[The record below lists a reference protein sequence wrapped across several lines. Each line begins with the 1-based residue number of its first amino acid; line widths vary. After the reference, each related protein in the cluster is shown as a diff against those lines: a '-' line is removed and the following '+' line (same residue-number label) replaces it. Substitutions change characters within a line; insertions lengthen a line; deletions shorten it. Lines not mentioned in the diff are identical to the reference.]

1 MGQYGTLLRGNIDS
15 GFKNLKDIS
24 INSTFYN
31 AAFYNNK
38 IYIAS
43 EQGLYQYEE
52 GRYSLVSELEAI
64 QGVIS
69 VEVKENILWVL
80 TYKRLI
86 RYDGN
91 IWEIMSHPDNDELD
105 RQILKCDAGD
115 FCPYSGEWY
124 SPANN
129 MQKRYFTK
137 GEIMPEIK
145 DNSWGETIWYLDIE
159 NQ

>member
-1 MGQYGTLLRGNIDS
+1 MCGTQNDEGFIAFFNGLKWFEVDRITPSALYAIVPCPDGKNILVLGQYGTLLRGNIDS

-43 EQGLYQYEE
+43 EQDLYQYEE
-52 GRYSLVSELEAI
+52 GRYSIVPELEEI

-80 TYKRLI
+80 TYKKLI
-86 RYDGN
+86 RYDGYN
-91 IWEIMSHPDNDELD
+91 WEIISYHDNED
-105 RQILKCDAGD
+105 
-115 FCPYSGEWY
+115 
-124 SPANN
+124 
-129 MQKRYFTK
+129 
-137 GEIMPEIK
+137 
-145 DNSWGETIWYLDIE
+145 
-159 NQ
+159 